1 MKASKLV
8 VIAILIAIGGYFALQ
23 YSQKSPT
30 EQVKKPQWHSK
41 IDKSAD
47 GKLSVDELKA
57 VDTNGDGKISKEEAD
72 AYGIPPEELK
82 KWDKD
87 GDGSISQEEMDTCG
101 C

>member
-8 VIAILIAIGGYFALQ
+8 VIAIIIVIAGYFVFQ
-23 YSQKSPT
+23 SSQKST
-30 EQVKKPQWHSK
+30 AEQANKPQWHSK

-47 GKLSVDELKA
+47 GKLSVDELKT
-57 VDTNGDGKISKEEAD
+57 VDANGDGKISKEEAN
-72 AYGIPPEELK
+72 AYAIPPEELK